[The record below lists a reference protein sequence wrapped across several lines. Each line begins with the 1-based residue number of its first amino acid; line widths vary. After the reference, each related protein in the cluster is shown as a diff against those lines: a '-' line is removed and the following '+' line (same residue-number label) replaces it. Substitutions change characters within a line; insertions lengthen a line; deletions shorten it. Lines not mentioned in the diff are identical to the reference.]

1 MQPALVN
8 IGCGATWH
16 PSWTNLDVHP
26 LSPQVRSWDVSHGLP
41 FGTEQVDACY
51 ASHVLEHLTRA
62 QARAL
67 LLESFRVLRP
77 GGIIRLVVPDL
88 EAIVREYLDVVA
100 RADKGEEAAL
110 SQYEWITLELLDQ
123 LVRDKSGGEMEHYLR
138 SKALTHADY
147 VIARIGPEAASYM
160 GVQTVNG
167 HRSNTGSE
175 GASERRCAIR
185 EDSHHGCCED
195 DSIQGG
201 HRSHQDEALQNPVGN
216 TRGRGRSRGALS
228 PIRGMSPLDVR
239 PILAQATPRA
249 MRVFGG
255 AHVHGLRE
263 PHRRICIIW
272 SGRRRR
278 QSQKAG
284 FAVHGRRENLK

>member
-16 PSWTNLDVHP
+16 PAWTNLDVHP

-41 FGTEQVDACY
+41 FGTEQVDVCY

-77 GGIIRLVVPDL
+77 GGIIRLAVPDL

-147 VIARIGPEAASYM
+147 VMARIGPEAASYM

-167 HRSNTGSE
+167 HRANTGSA
-175 GASERRCAIR
+175 GASGGVAQSVKTLLTGAVRTIRSKLGTGCTRMQLCKILLGPQAEEAVQEGLFRRSGEC
-185 EDSHHGCCED
+185 
-195 DSIQGG
+195 
-201 HRSHQDEALQNPVGN
+201 HRWMYDRFSLRQLLEHCGFSEVRTCTAFE
-216 TRGRGRSRGALS
+216 SRIAAFASFG
-228 PIRGMSPLDVR
+228 LDVVDGKVR
-239 PILAQATPRA
+239 KPDSLFMEGVKI
-249 MRVFGG
+249 
-255 AHVHGLRE
+255 
-263 PHRRICIIW
+263 
-272 SGRRRR
+272 
-278 QSQKAG
+278 
-284 FAVHGRRENLK
+284 

>member
-62 QARAL
+62 QARSL

-160 GVQTVNG
+160 GVQTLNG

-175 GASERRCAIR
+175 GASDGVAQSVRTLITGAVRTIR
-185 EDSHHGCCED
+185 SKVGT
-195 DSIQGG
+195 G
-201 HRSHQDEALQNPVGN
+201 HTRMKLCKILLQK
-216 TRGRGRSRGALS
+216 TRGRGRSRGSLS

>member
-110 SQYEWITLELLDQ
+110 SQYEWI
-123 LVRDKSGGEMEHYLR
+123 
-138 SKALTHADY
+138 
-147 VIARIGPEAASYM
+147 
-160 GVQTVNG
+160 
-167 HRSNTGSE
+167 RSNCWINSSATSP
-175 GASERRCAIR
+175 AVRWSTIY
-185 EDSHHGCCED
+185 
-195 DSIQGG
+195 
-201 HRSHQDEALQNPVGN
+201 EA
-216 TRGRGRSRGALS
+216 RLS
-228 PIRGMSPLDVR
+228 PMRTMSS
-239 PILAQATPRA
+239 RA
-249 MRVFGG
+249 
-255 AHVHGLRE
+255 L
-263 PHRRICIIW
+263 
-272 SGRRRR
+272 GRRRR
-278 QSQKAG
+278 AIWAFKP
-284 FAVHGRRENLK
+284 